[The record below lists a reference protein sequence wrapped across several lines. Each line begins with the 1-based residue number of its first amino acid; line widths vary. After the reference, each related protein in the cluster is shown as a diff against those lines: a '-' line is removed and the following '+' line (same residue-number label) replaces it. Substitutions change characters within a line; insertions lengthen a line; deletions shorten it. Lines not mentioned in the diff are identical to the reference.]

1 MRRAS
6 TPTRDRILQAA
17 YNLFYEKGFS
27 RVGVDAVAEAA
38 GLTKRTLYQHFR
50 SKDDLLAAV
59 LDRQSGFALASI
71 ESWGER
77 LPEDCSGFVQQL
89 FRDAARW
96 ASSPK
101 WAGAGF
107 TRLAMEL
114 ADLPGHP
121 ARAVAR
127 RHKAAIEA
135 WLCAELARRGVRG
148 AEEAGRELTVLME
161 GCLALIL
168 IHGKHDYALAAGRAA
183 SKLTSGEGGP
193 SAEELSINRVPSC
206 RAASAKGP
214 ASSETSRSRRKQS
227 T

>member
-1 MRRAS
+1 VKRAS

-27 RVGVDAVAEAA
+27 RVGVDAVAKSA

-50 SKDDLLAAV
+50 SKDNLLAAV
-59 LDRQSGFALASI
+59 LERQSGFALASI
-71 ESWGER
+71 EGWGQR

-107 TRLAMEL
+107 TRLVMKL

-127 RHKAAIEA
+127 RHKTASR
-135 WLCAELARRGVRG
+135 LGCARSSRG
-148 AEEAGRELTVLME
+148 AGSATR
-161 GCLALIL
+161 
-168 IHGKHDYALAAGRAA
+168 KRPAA
-183 SKLTSGEGGP
+183 
-193 SAEELSINRVPSC
+193 N
-206 RAASAKGP
+206 
-214 ASSETSRSRRKQS
+214 
-227 T
+227 

>member
-1 MRRAS
+1 VKSAS

-17 YNLFYEKGFS
+17 YDLFYAKGFS
-27 RVGVDAVAEAA
+27 RVGVDAVAESA

-71 ESWGER
+71 EGWGRR

-96 ASSPK
+96 ASRPK

-121 ARAVAR
+121 ARGVAR
-127 RHKAAIEA
+127 RHKAAVEA
-135 WLCAELARRGVRG
+135 WLCTELMRRGVRN
-148 AEEAGRELTVLME
+148 ADEASRELTVLLE

-168 IHGKHDYALAAGRAA
+168 IHGKRDYAIAAARAA
-183 SKLTSGEGGP
+183 SKLVGMEGVQPVNPARIGRG
-193 SAEELSINRVPSC
+193 AGDRV
-206 RAASAKGP
+206 ASASRLV
-214 ASSETSRSRRKQS
+214 SSGTSRSCRN
-227 T
+227 

>member
-1 MRRAS
+1 VKSAS

-17 YNLFYEKGFS
+17 YGLFYVKGFS
-27 RVGVDAVAEAA
+27 RVGVDAVAESA

-50 SKDDLLAAV
+50 SEDDLLAAV
-59 LDRQSGFALASI
+59 LERQSSFALAGI
-71 ESWGER
+71 EGWGSR
-77 LPEDCSGFVQQL
+77 LPEDCEGFVQQL

-96 ASSPK
+96 ASRPR

-121 ARAVAR
+121 ARAVAT

-135 WLCAELARRGVRG
+135 WLCTELARRGVRD
-148 AEEAGRELTVLME
+148 AEEAGRELTVLLE

-168 IHGKHDYALAAGRAA
+168 IHGKRDYAIAAARAA
-183 SKLTSGEGGP
+183 SKLISTEGAQLVGAP
-193 SAEELSINRVPSC
+193 STNRVPDC
-206 RAASAKGP
+206 RAASA
-214 ASSETSRSRRKQS
+214 SS
-227 T
+227 